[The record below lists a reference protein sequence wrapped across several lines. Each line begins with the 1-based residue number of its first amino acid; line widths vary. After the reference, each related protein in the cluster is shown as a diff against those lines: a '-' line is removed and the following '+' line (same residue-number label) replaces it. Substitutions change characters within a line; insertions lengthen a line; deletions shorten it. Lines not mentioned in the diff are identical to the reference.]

1 MFGYGFREMVVA
13 NRRLQFGWRS
23 SPRFFCLFSAALEHA
38 YRHTTYDDAVV
49 MEQGRP
55 ATEHVSVTPPRA
67 NDRSAPLPP
76 GCRVPRGRGGGRRTP
91 FFVLY
96 YVDDRILVEV
106 QWRPDGRRCRH
117 ASASLAS
124 DHYLLA
130 PHKISLWDT
139 PLCVLG
145 RDIDTVAMTNSVP
158 LKKLER
164 LRDTLNEWSPD
175 RVVASEEEL
184 RSLIGRLLHL
194 CEVVRPGN
202 TLCDVCLTK

>member
-1 MFGYGFREMVVA
+1 M
-13 NRRLQFGWRS
+13 
-23 SPRFFCLFSAALEHA
+23 
-38 YRHTTYDDAVV
+38 
-49 MEQGRP
+49 
-55 ATEHVSVTPPRA
+55 
-67 NDRSAPLPP
+67 
-76 GCRVPRGRGGGRRTP
+76 
-91 FFVLY
+91 
-96 YVDDRILVEV
+96 EV

-145 RDIDTVAMTNSVP
+145 RDIGTVAMTNSVP

-184 RSLIGRLLHL
+184 RSLIGRLLTVDI
-194 CEVVRPGN
+194 CRGMAVVYIRSFAESTMIRPKVGE
-202 TLCDVCLTK
+202 

>member
-1 MFGYGFREMVVA
+1 MSRSPHREQPIGRLRCHLVV
-13 NRRLQFGWRS
+13 G
-23 SPRFFCLFSAALEHA
+23 SP
-38 YRHTTYDDAVV
+38 AV
-49 MEQGRP
+49 G
-55 ATEHVSVTPPRA
+55 
-67 NDRSAPLPP
+67 
-76 GCRVPRGRGGGRRTP
+76 GGGRRSP
-91 FFVLY
+91 FFVLD
-96 YVDDRILVEV
+96 YVDDGILVEV

-145 RDIDTVAMTNSVP
+145 RDIGTVAMTNSVP

-202 TLCDVCLTK
+202 TLCDVC